1 MLARSVVRTTSI
13 SSWIVTV
20 FSNHADQKRH
30 GHSTHSADATSITP
44 TGATALRIFQKPNVT
59 RRIATIGVLAASM
72 VASIDARVEGQESNS
87 DRNNAP
93 LADVR
98 KRASTESDDDVT
110 LEKFGPPKLQAA
122 DMNDDDKWALTDE
135 DRMTD
140 EEMDDEL
147 FGSGSLADKTAETE
161 DAEEQKAASDED
173 DDLAPGKDDQPSEK
187 NAQRLA
193 PRQTIESYL
202 KNISTLTIETRT
214 VEPDSLD
221 GVDMPV
227 RKMPPQVIQTPR
239 LQAAAR
245 LRFQTPDIY
254 HQPLYFEDQSLERQG
269 VHRCRRQPIESAR
282 KFLSTSISLPY
293 KLRQQRPGSCV
304 HRENHRYSQPSL
316 LPPIH

>member
-1 MLARSVVRTTSI
+1 MTVFFNHADPKRHSHSADTTSI
-13 SSWIVTV
+13 T
-20 FSNHADQKRH
+20 
-30 GHSTHSADATSITP
+30 T
-44 TGATALRIFQKPNVT
+44 TGTAALRIFQKPNVT
-59 RRIATIGVLAASM
+59 RIIATVGVLAAFM
-72 VASIDARVEGQESNS
+72 VASGDARVAGQETNS
-87 DRNNAP
+87 ERNDAP
-93 LADVR
+93 LADIR
-98 KRASTESDDDVT
+98 KGSATESDDVT
-110 LEKFGPPKLQAA
+110 LEKVGPPKLQAA
-122 DMNDDDKWALTDE
+122 DESDDDKWALTDE

-161 DAEEQKAASDED
+161 DAEEEKSANDED
-173 DDLAPGKDDQPSEK
+173 EDLAPEKGDQPSAK
-187 NAQRLA
+187 KAQRLA

-202 KNISTLTIETRT
+202 KNINTLTIETRT

-221 GVDMPV
+221 GVDTPV
-227 RKMPPQVIQTPR
+227 RMMPPQVIPTPR

-269 VHRCRRQPIESAR
+269 VHRYRRQPIESAR